1 MSEEVRMQR
10 AVRSRAVACFLL
22 GLALACPTVA
32 RAEEPA
38 EDTTV
43 EAKARFR
50 QGSEAFGQKRFVEAA
65 MHFEAAAALRPHA
78 VPLFTAALAWD
89 TAGRPERAAD
99 AFARA
104 LELPGLDA
112 KQTATAKE
120 RVEALERTLGVLALT
135 VPAGW
140 KVQLDTLTEVTG
152 PARLH
157 AAPGAHVLTVRPTGR
172 PIERRDVALEAG
184 KATPLTLTEADLAS
198 SKKPEVAPPPKVEP
212 PPPPPPPPPPK
223 PAPEPFPLRTIG
235 FAAAGAGGA
244 LILSGVILGT
254 QANGAGTAYN
264 AGPTRESFD
273 HASGLQT
280 WTTVAFVSGIL
291 IAGAGVTLVLLP
303 VGKSE
308 TKVAIS
314 PTSVT
319 LGGTF
324 Q

>member
-1 MSEEVRMQR
+1 MRRDVC
-10 AVRSRAVACFLL
+10 SRAVACLLL
-22 GLALACPTVA
+22 GLALAGPSIA

-38 EDTTV
+38 EDTTA

-140 KVQLDTLTEVTG
+140 KVQLDTLTEVKVTG

-157 AAPGAHVLTVRPTGR
+157 AAPGAHVLTLQPPGR
-172 PIERRDVALEAG
+172 PIERRDVSLEAG

-198 SKKPEVAPPPKVEP
+198 SKKPEVATTPKVEAP

-223 PAPEPFPLRTIG
+223 PAPEPLPLRTVG
-235 FAAAGAGGA
+235 FVAAGAGGA
-244 LILSGVILGT
+244 LILSGIILGT
-254 QANGAGTAYN
+254 QANGAGTAYS
-264 AGPTRESFD
+264 AGPTREGYD

-280 WTTVAFVSGIL
+280 WTTVSFVSGIL
-291 IAGAGVTLVLLP
+291 LAGAGVTLVLLP
-303 VGKSE
+303 LGKSE
-308 TKVAIS
+308 AKVAIS
-314 PTSVT
+314 PNSVT